1 MRLDAEISELR
12 KEISQFRT
20 ETRQRLEIIENEVN
34 KQVST
39 TYNRAVIEHIA
50 DSTIDLI
57 KSIDCSQPEDREQ
70 TCKVQMTGIQEGY
83 LGLLKEG
90 RISEALNAMD
100 EALLM
105 MSKVEAGAISSG
117 KQECASCIQREAELI
132 QSNKQL
138 LGQLKLLNHPSQIDR
153 GEDITISS
161 INPEAI
167 HNEVINP
174 LANKTRLSVLLSV
187 FNGQNRFSDFVE
199 ATGQRGGQL
208 LYHLKILLDN
218 GFITQFA
225 SKDYVLTKKGLKTL
239 SLLSHLM

>member
-1 MRLDAEISELR
+1 MRLDTEISELR

-39 TYNRAVIEHIA
+39 TYNRAVIEHVA

-57 KSIDCSQPEDREQ
+57 NTIDCSQPEDMVQ
-70 TCKVQMTGIQEGY
+70 ACKIQMTGIQEGY

-90 RISEALNAMD
+90 RITEALNAMD

-105 MSKVEAGAISSG
+105 MSKVEEGATSSG

-138 LGQLKLLNHPSQIDR
+138 LGQLRLLNQPSQIDR
-153 GEDITISS
+153 GEDRTISS

-167 HNEVINP
+167 HDEVINP
-174 LANKTRLSVLLSV
+174 LANKTRLNVMLSI
-187 FNGQNRFSDFVE
+187 FSGQNRFSNFVE
-199 ATGQRGGQL
+199 VTGQRGGQL

-218 GFITQFA
+218 DFITQYA

>member
-1 MRLDAEISELR
+1 MRLDTEISELR

-34 KQVST
+34 KQVSIS
-39 TYNRAVIEHIA
+39 YNRAVIEHVA

-57 KSIDCSQPEDREQ
+57 NTIDCSEDEDMEQ
-70 TCKVQMTGIQEGY
+70 RCKTQMTGIQEQY

-90 RISEALNAMD
+90 RIAEALNAMD

-105 MSKVEAGAISSG
+105 MSKIEEGVSSTG
-117 KQECASCIQREAELI
+117 KPDCVTCIKREAELI

-138 LGQLKLLNHPSQIDR
+138 LSQLKLLNQPSQIDR
-153 GEDITISS
+153 GENLTINS
-161 INPEAI
+161 IDPEAI
-167 HNEVINP
+167 HDDVINP
-174 LANKTRLSVLLSV
+174 LANKTRLSVLLSI

-199 ATGQRGGQL
+199 VTGQRGGQL
-208 LYHLKILLDN
+208 LYHLKILLEN
-218 GFITQFA
+218 GFITQYA

-239 SLLSHLM
+239 SLLSHLT